1 MCDIIF
7 VVFIYLNHLYVYVY
21 TCTRTCTRTVRVSC
35 FLAIILSSPGK
46 RRLRVLYSSCT
57 LVLYSTRTVR
67 EGPTVQV
74 AWSTQA
80 GCFPNRARRRH
91 TLTRAIRGTR
101 ARFSA
106 PLALAEALAHPANN
120 ITLSSESTHSVS
132 GSASLPHDVYR
143 TATQASG
150 T

>member
-67 EGPTVQV
+67 EGPTGSLVYSGRLLPQ
-74 AWSTQA
+74 
-80 GCFPNRARRRH
+80 
-91 TLTRAIRGTR
+91 
-101 ARFSA
+101 
-106 PLALAEALAHPANN
+106 
-120 ITLSSESTHSVS
+120 S
-132 GSASLPHDVYR
+132 GSPSAHVDARDTGHARAFLGPTRSRGGLGAPR
-143 TATQASG
+143 E
-150 T
+150 